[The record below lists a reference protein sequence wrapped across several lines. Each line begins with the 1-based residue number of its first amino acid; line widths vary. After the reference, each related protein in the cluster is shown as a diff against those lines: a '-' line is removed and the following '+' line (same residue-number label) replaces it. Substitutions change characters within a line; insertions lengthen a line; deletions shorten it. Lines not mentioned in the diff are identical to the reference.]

1 MIPSV
6 SQQERNKCL
15 SLSHLLFLAAALL
28 DYIFFVSHLWCFG
41 DSPCL
46 EIRNI
51 FTKNCIDRQGT
62 SQTTVM
68 GSSKKKKKSHG
79 GELSPFLGRTRM
91 NTLHIAAKL
100 PFFNKSFISDRRF
113 GRLDKLATSQVL
125 SRVIVIEYCTFLG
138 GIISY
143 LFDCCNPVR
152 SV

>member
-6 SQQERNKCL
+6 SQQERNKCI
-15 SLSHLLFLAAALL
+15 SLSHLLFLARALL
-28 DYIFFVSHLWCFG
+28 DYIFLFRTYGVSVTL
-41 DSPCL
+41 L
-46 EIRNI
+46 VRKYLI
-51 FTKNCIDRQGT
+51 FSQRNCIDRQGT

-100 PFFNKSFISDRRF
+100 PFFNKSFIPERRF
-113 GRLDKLATSQVL
+113 GRLDKLATAQVL